1 MKRILNPRCLWS
13 NRKVRICIIVVAV
26 VISVAVGCCAF
37 LRISRP
43 ADIEAYFGMAIECD
57 PVWRQFALRQFSAG
71 DSAAELLRRFPPD
84 QREEFGRYGVYS
96 YGGPLAFAGFSV
108 VTRDGKLLSASSGS
122 CTWRFTFF
130 RIDDP
135 EFKPQ
140 FVAYFQEKH
149 ERWQRERHQR
159 SEAQK

>member
-108 VTRDGKLLSASSGS
+108 VTREDRKSTRLNSSHS
-122 CTWRFTFF
+122 QISYAVFCLKKKKKKKIKTKQWC
-130 RIDDP
+130 I
-135 EFKPQ
+135 
-140 FVAYFQEKH
+140 
-149 ERWQRERHQR
+149 
-159 SEAQK
+159 